1 MAYKINKVSPSALAA
16 TEECPRYR
24 PNGEDNVAATE
35 GTILHELMENLVQQ
49 PKDQWAEW
57 TRTLDVSVEY
67 RELAERAASMLTP
80 LVDDGLP
87 VVADKV
93 IKPRYRKGRLLNQ
106 RLAPG
111 LYPECEIETAPGRHG
126 YIDLLIVTHEGTAII
141 VDWKF
146 VRQEGHDYTLQ
157 LGAYAVNLHRLVPTL
172 EVFDCRILAPR
183 LYGEPEAHLWTAAD
197 LEGIASRIASI
208 EKRADDSANDPSIPG
223 TPCQSCEYCHWSGRC
238 PYQAQAVTTVT
249 SAEEGSAVLPRL
261 TTAQLMDPPTPEV
274 RAMRRAFIKPLEA
287 AIKKWKDQDREFMAD
302 HVSEPDILPGFRA
315 TWAKSPAYVD
325 KSKATEIRS
334 VLVGRGLS
342 LDLVDRCFV
351 PDRAKIVEAYAEPP
365 ERGGF
370 GMSEKEARTEADR
383 DLNPFMRQ
391 SEEKVLRISPVSRG
405 GRTSRPQLGA
415 EVF

>member
-1 MAYKINKVSPSALAA
+1 
-16 TEECPRYR
+16 
-24 PNGEDNVAATE
+24 
-35 GTILHELMENLVQQ
+35 
-49 PKDQWAEW
+49 
-57 TRTLDVSVEY
+57 
-67 RELAERAASMLTP
+67 
-80 LVDDGLP
+80 
-87 VVADKV
+87 
-93 IKPRYRKGRLLNQ
+93 
-106 RLAPG
+106 
-111 LYPECEIETAPGRHG
+111 
-126 YIDLLIVTHEGTAII
+126 
-141 VDWKF
+141 
-146 VRQEGHDYTLQ
+146 
-157 LGAYAVNLHRLVPTL
+157 
-172 EVFDCRILAPR
+172 
-183 LYGEPEAHLWTAAD
+183 
-197 LEGIASRIASI
+197 
-208 EKRADDSANDPSIPG
+208 
-223 TPCQSCEYCHWSGRC
+223 
-238 PYQAQAVTTVT
+238 
-249 SAEEGSAVLPRL
+249 
-261 TTAQLMDPPTPEV
+261 
-274 RAMRRAFIKPLEA
+274 MRRAFIKPLEA

-351 PDRAKIVEAYAEPP
+351 PDRAKIVEAYAESP